1 MSGLQ
6 SQADILDIVTQ
17 LVSMM
22 SILVA
27 QYVHTSQTTLGS
39 EGGDARAFGTV
50 MFVVSNTVLL
60 VVHAVLVAVPLWKKV
75 SAGYAAIKERL
86 APGAN
91 QSIISFLS
99 L

>member
-6 SQADILDIVTQ
+6 SRTDTLDIATQ
-17 LVSMM
+17 LVSMV
-22 SILVA
+22 SILAA
-27 QYVHTSQTTLGS
+27 QYVHTSKTTYGS
-39 EGGDARAFGTV
+39 DGGDARAFGTV

-60 VVHAVLVAVPLWKKV
+60 VVHAVLVAVPLWKKI
-75 SAGYAAIKERL
+75 SAGYSAIKERL

>member
-1 MSGLQ
+1 M
-6 SQADILDIVTQ
+6 V
-17 LVSMM
+17 
-22 SILVA
+22 SILAA
-27 QYVHTSQTTLGS
+27 QYVQTSNTTYGD
-39 EGGDARAFGTV
+39 EGAHGKTV
-50 MFVVSNTVLL
+50 ATLIFVVSNTLLL
-60 VVHAVLVAVPLWKKV
+60 VLHAVLVAVPLWKKV